1 MNLNEEVQE
10 MRELGM
16 PTKKTNPIHND
27 LPENTTFFLSK
38 KKKTFLL
45 FDQSSGEANT
55 TVTLIGKIDEVT
67 IIAKTSNWKAIVIHL
82 ILQSINKRNYRNYI
96 PFDFFIS
103 INQKFLLAKILIK
116 CIIKGFYHKSN
127 DVL

>member
-1 MNLNEEVQE
+1 

-38 KKKTFLL
+38 KKKKTFLL

-55 TVTLIGKIDEVT
+55 TVTLISKIDEVT
-67 IIAKTSNWKAIVIHL
+67 IIAKTSNWKAIVILL